1 MLFIATLNCSHFTKL
16 NIFRYVPPPE
26 RVEVTSVLE
35 KKSRDSPE
43 KSICWVNQPDPRNDM
58 RRPGRRP
65 ANNILRQD
73 SGCVR
78 GEARNKF
85 KEVECFELFMDN
97 SIQQIILEETNKKI
111 SRFNQEHQNGNL
123 NQKHLPDVRLCELQI
138 NNPWLQLTDQS

>member
-1 MLFIATLNCSHFTKL
+1 MFHLLRELKL
-16 NIFRYVPPPE
+16 HQF
-26 RVEVTSVLE
+26 LK

-123 NQKHLPDVRLCELQI
+123 NQKHLPDAPFAQI
-138 NNPWLQLTDQS
+138 ICIQV